1 MLRADVLI
9 SSFMANPD
17 GDDQTYEY
25 VELMSTEDIDFSE
38 TPYTIIFCNNGSI
51 VEPHGWTT
59 GSTLTYA
66 IELKEGKVSRRQSF
80 LVGGPDPRVNG
91 EDSDGISFLNWLVNI
106 DYNTEDGAGGI
117 GLNRQKKFGLIGN
130 GGPAADGIAVFS
142 SLASEISEVTKP
154 QDCIFYGDSIGK
166 SSLYGYMLPD
176 GNLLSDSSSFFKA
189 GKSGRLYK
197 LSGYYDYISDQWIG
211 SRKLVEVKVKS
222 EKDIFSLIQL
232 VPEIFD
238 LSVNENICNNSVSW
252 NANLNDTCEYIVFL
266 SKSDT
271 ALVYPDNGLKYSAHL
286 TYGKGDKIKN
296 SNWFA
301 VYSGKEKGCNL
312 SLDSGDY
319 SIMVLPIKE
328 NYSYYDSVLISLVRS
343 YQTLNFSVK
352 EDFPQIKDTLS
363 CFFESSDVFLSPS
376 YFGEET
382 DSWHFLG
389 METTHYEC
397 PTEDSI
403 YSNKI
408 YMKDLCGADTSIS
421 VNVLFHRKI
430 NPSFHKCPID
440 TSYTIYTIQDSLSFN
455 VPNVD
460 NVSNCSSMVFY
471 LKNENDSLLAHY
483 SIHDSAKVVDVRN
496 FGLGRFTGIFKI
508 NNQRGLL
515 YDSCSFQ
522 FYVNS
527 EKPRVYCISDTLL
540 ESSQDSFMI
549 PEPYIHGGNLKRLD
563 THGNY
568 LNLIQGDSVVIL
580 YVARNDFGLES
591 DTCSYYIKVKDSIK
605 KEKERP
611 VLFCDLHDTI
621 VYVPITDF
629 SAFDIRR
636 PSSPDGKVYGLYSE
650 EDFVNFQNGDS
661 LYVSFVATDSLGFGL
676 NSDTC
681 GYWLFAID
689 STIYERTEPYVPQ
702 IKCVSDTTIYL
713 TVFGAYMPVWPT
725 SPDGIVERLDR
736 HGDTLTLQDGDSLYF
751 SFVAKDTLDLNNYS
765 DTCGYWVYAKDTT
778 EQVHKIEPYVPQ
790 IECVNDTTIYLTV
803 FGATYRPLWP
813 TSPDGKVER
822 LDRQGDE
829 LTLQDGDSLYFSFVA
844 KDTLGLNNYSDTC
857 GYWVYAK
864 DTTEQVHKKDPY
876 TPHIECMGDTTIYL
890 SVLSAT
896 YRPVWPTSHDG
907 IVERLDHQGDTLTLQ
922 DGDSLCFIFVAK
934 DTLGLNNYSD
944 TCGYWVFAK
953 DTMAL
958 DPSDKI
964 KPYVPNITCLSDT
977 TLNMTSLTIDYKLQ
991 YPTSSDGKVN
1001 RLDGNGDVLHLEAG
1015 DSALVT
1021 FIAEDTIGYGLY
1033 SDTCSY
1039 WIKTKYTKRPTLL
1052 CLNSDTVLV
1061 LSVLLEDFYPRW
1073 PESPDGE
1080 VVRLDPNGELLSLAD
1095 GDSVQLSFVAIDSFG
1110 NRSDTCSYKVIAID
1124 TFAHVLGDNLPIIS
1138 CLEDTIIVLDSSS
1151 CSVVFEPRWPMAQN
1165 GEIEMIEGNANP
1177 VVLKEGDSFKY
1188 SFVAKNNT
1196 YTSDVCSY
1204 WVKVVDYYEPYF
1216 IDCPKDE
1223 SYRLSSN
1230 RNDTILEFKVP
1241 RFNAKECDSL
1251 IVWCDLYKDEI
1262 KQNRVRLGS
1271 NEPFH
1276 CPIGIGT
1283 YRVDYHLSNGDNNI
1297 VDDCS
1302 RFLYVEKKN
1311 TEESDSLPLKIE
1323 EENTIGNLL
1332 TPNGDGVNDYFVIK
1346 NVEKYLDNEL
1356 FVYDRLGSL
1365 VYHSRS
1371 YENDWNGTNES
1382 SRSLNRR
1389 SLLPVGTYFY
1399 LFTNENKRVFS
1410 GFIELAY

>member
-1 MLRADVLI
+1 
-9 SSFMANPD
+9 
-17 GDDQTYEY
+17 
-25 VELMSTEDIDFSE
+25 
-38 TPYTIIFCNNGSI
+38 
-51 VEPHGWTT
+51 
-59 GSTLTYA
+59 
-66 IELKEGKVSRRQSF
+66 
-80 LVGGPDPRVNG
+80 
-91 EDSDGISFLNWLVNI
+91 
-106 DYNTEDGAGGI
+106 
-117 GLNRQKKFGLIGN
+117 
-130 GGPAADGIAVFS
+130 
-142 SLASEISEVTKP
+142 
-154 QDCIFYGDSIGK
+154 
-166 SSLYGYMLPD
+166 
-176 GNLLSDSSSFFKA
+176 
-189 GKSGRLYK
+189 
-197 LSGYYDYISDQWIG
+197 
-211 SRKLVEVKVKS
+211 
-222 EKDIFSLIQL
+222 
-232 VPEIFD
+232 
-238 LSVNENICNNSVSW
+238 
-252 NANLNDTCEYIVFL
+252 
-266 SKSDT
+266 
-271 ALVYPDNGLKYSAHL
+271 
-286 TYGKGDKIKN
+286 
-296 SNWFA
+296 
-301 VYSGKEKGCNL
+301 
-312 SLDSGDY
+312 
-319 SIMVLPIKE
+319 
-328 NYSYYDSVLISLVRS
+328 
-343 YQTLNFSVK
+343 
-352 EDFPQIKDTLS
+352 
-363 CFFESSDVFLSPS
+363 
-376 YFGEET
+376 
-382 DSWHFLG
+382 
-389 METTHYEC
+389 
-397 PTEDSI
+397 
-403 YSNKI
+403 
-408 YMKDLCGADTSIS
+408 
-421 VNVLFHRKI
+421 
-430 NPSFHKCPID
+430 
-440 TSYTIYTIQDSLSFN
+440 
-455 VPNVD
+455 
-460 NVSNCSSMVFY
+460 
-471 LKNENDSLLAHY
+471 
-483 SIHDSAKVVDVRN
+483 
-496 FGLGRFTGIFKI
+496 
-508 NNQRGLL
+508 
-515 YDSCSFQ
+515 
-522 FYVNS
+522 
-527 EKPRVYCISDTLL
+527 
-540 ESSQDSFMI
+540 MI
-549 PEPYIHGGNLKRLD
+549 PQPYIYGGNLKRLD
-563 THGNY
+563 THGDY
-568 LNLIQGDSVVIL
+568 LNLIQGDSVVIS

-605 KEKERP
+605 KENKRP

-629 SAFDIRR
+629 SAFYIRR
-636 PSSPDGKVYGLYSE
+636 PSSPDGKVYGLYLD
-650 EDFVNFQNGDS
+650 EDFMNLQNGDS

-702 IKCVSDTTIYL
+702 IICVSDTMIYL
-713 TVFGAYMPVWPT
+713 TVFGAYMPVWPI
-725 SPDGIVERLDR
+725 SPDGIVERLD
-736 HGDTLTLQDGDSLYF
+736 HQGDTLTLQHGNSLY
-751 SFVAKDTLDLNNYS
+751 L
-765 DTCGYWVYAKDTT
+765 
-778 EQVHKIEPYVPQ
+778 
-790 IECVNDTTIYLTV
+790 
-803 FGATYRPLWP
+803 
-813 TSPDGKVER
+813 
-822 LDRQGDE
+822 
-829 LTLQDGDSLYFSFVA
+829 SFVA
-844 KDTLGLNNYSDTC
+844 KDTLGLSNYSDTC

-876 TPHIECMGDTTIYL
+876 TPHIECVGDTTIYL

-896 YRPVWPTSHDG
+896 YRPVWPISPDG

-922 DGDSLCFIFVAK
+922 DGDSLSFSFVAKDTLGLSNYSDTCVYWVYAKDTTEKVHKTEPYVPHIKCVSDTMIYLTVFGAYMPVWPTSPDGIVDRLDHQGDTLTLQDGDSLYFSFVAK

-944 TCGYWVFAK
+944 TCSYWVFAK

-1021 FIAEDTIGYGLY
+1021 FIAEDTIGYGLH

-1073 PESPDGE
+1073 PESPDGK

-1110 NRSDTCSYKVIAID
+1110 NRSDTCSYMVIAID
-1124 TFAHVLGDNLPIIS
+1124 AFAHVLGENLPVIS

-1204 WVKVVDYYEPYF
+1204 WVKVVDYNEPYF
-1216 IDCPKDE
+1216 IDCPEDE
-1223 SYRLSSN
+1223 SYRLFSN

-1251 IVWCDLYKDEI
+1251 FIWCDLYKDEI
-1262 KQNRVRLGS
+1262 MQNRVRLGS

-1283 YRVDYHLSNGDNNI
+1283 YRVDYHLSDGDNKI
-1297 VDDCS
+1297 VDECS
-1302 RFLYVEKKN
+1302 RFIYVEKNNIK
-1311 TEESDSLPLKIE
+1311 ESDPLPLIIE
-1323 EENTIGNLL
+1323 EDNTIGNLL

-1371 YENDWNGTNES
+1371 YKNDWNGTNES

-1399 LFTNENKRVFS
+1399 LFTNENKKVFS

>member
-725 SPDGIVERLDR
+725 SPDGIVERLD
-736 HGDTLTLQDGDSLYF
+736 HQGDTLTLQDGDSLYL
-751 SFVAKDTLDLNNYS
+751 SFVAKDTLGLNNYS

-1382 SRSLNRR
+1382 RRSLNRR

>member
-1 MLRADVLI
+1 MVCKLLLSIFFLLIVPYHIDMLRADVLI

-725 SPDGIVERLDR
+725 SPDGIVERLD
-736 HGDTLTLQDGDSLYF
+736 
-751 SFVAKDTLDLNNYS
+751 
-765 DTCGYWVYAKDTT
+765 
-778 EQVHKIEPYVPQ
+778 
-790 IECVNDTTIYLTV
+790 
-803 FGATYRPLWP
+803 
-813 TSPDGKVER
+813 
-822 LDRQGDE
+822 
-829 LTLQDGDSLYFSFVA
+829 
-844 KDTLGLNNYSDTC
+844 
-857 GYWVYAK
+857 
-864 DTTEQVHKKDPY
+864 
-876 TPHIECMGDTTIYL
+876 
-890 SVLSAT
+890 
-896 YRPVWPTSHDG
+896 
-907 IVERLDHQGDTLTLQ
+907 HQGDT
-922 DGDSLCFIFVAK
+922 
-934 DTLGLNNYSD
+934 
-944 TCGYWVFAK
+944 
-953 DTMAL
+953 
-958 DPSDKI
+958 
-964 KPYVPNITCLSDT
+964 
-977 TLNMTSLTIDYKLQ
+977 
-991 YPTSSDGKVN
+991 
-1001 RLDGNGDVLHLEAG
+1001 
-1015 DSALVT
+1015 
-1021 FIAEDTIGYGLY
+1021 
-1033 SDTCSY
+1033 
-1039 WIKTKYTKRPTLL
+1039 
-1052 CLNSDTVLV
+1052 
-1061 LSVLLEDFYPRW
+1061 
-1073 PESPDGE
+1073 
-1080 VVRLDPNGELLSLAD
+1080 
-1095 GDSVQLSFVAIDSFG
+1095 
-1110 NRSDTCSYKVIAID
+1110 
-1124 TFAHVLGDNLPIIS
+1124 
-1138 CLEDTIIVLDSSS
+1138 
-1151 CSVVFEPRWPMAQN
+1151 
-1165 GEIEMIEGNANP
+1165 
-1177 VVLKEGDSFKY
+1177 
-1188 SFVAKNNT
+1188 
-1196 YTSDVCSY
+1196 
-1204 WVKVVDYYEPYF
+1204 
-1216 IDCPKDE
+1216 
-1223 SYRLSSN
+1223 
-1230 RNDTILEFKVP
+1230 
-1241 RFNAKECDSL
+1241 
-1251 IVWCDLYKDEI
+1251 
-1262 KQNRVRLGS
+1262 
-1271 NEPFH
+1271 
-1276 CPIGIGT
+1276 
-1283 YRVDYHLSNGDNNI
+1283 
-1297 VDDCS
+1297 
-1302 RFLYVEKKN
+1302 
-1311 TEESDSLPLKIE
+1311 
-1323 EENTIGNLL
+1323 
-1332 TPNGDGVNDYFVIK
+1332 
-1346 NVEKYLDNEL
+1346 
-1356 FVYDRLGSL
+1356 
-1365 VYHSRS
+1365 
-1371 YENDWNGTNES
+1371 
-1382 SRSLNRR
+1382 
-1389 SLLPVGTYFY
+1389 
-1399 LFTNENKRVFS
+1399 
-1410 GFIELAY
+1410 